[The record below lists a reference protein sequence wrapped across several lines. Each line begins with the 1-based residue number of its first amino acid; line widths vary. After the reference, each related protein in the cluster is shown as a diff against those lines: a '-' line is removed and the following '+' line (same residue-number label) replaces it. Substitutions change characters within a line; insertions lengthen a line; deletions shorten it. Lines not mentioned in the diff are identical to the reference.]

1 MAKTSMIMRER
12 KRIKLSKKLF
22 TKRKILKDILNSQD
36 ASMEEK
42 LEASTRLQKLPR
54 DSSMSRITNRCAITG
69 RPKGFY
75 RKFGLGRTKVREA
88 AMRGDIP
95 GLVKASW

>member
-1 MAKTSMIMRER
+1 MAKRSMVEREKR
-12 KRIKLSKKLF
+12 RIKLSKRMNA
-22 TKRKILKDILNSQD
+22 KRESLRNIVKSHD

-42 LEASTRLQKLPR
+42 LAASEKLQKMPR
-54 DSSMSRITNRCAITG
+54 DSSASRITNRCAITG

-75 RKFGLGRTKVREA
+75 RKFGLGRIKVREA
-88 AMRGDIP
+88 AMRGDSP

>member
-42 LEASTRLQKLPR
+42 LEASAKLQKLPR

-95 GLVKASW
+95 GLVKSSW

>member
-22 TKRKILKDILNSQD
+22 TKRKVLKDILNSQD

-42 LEASTRLQKLPR
+42 LEASAKLQKLPR
-54 DSSMSRITNRCAITG
+54 D
-69 RPKGFY
+69 
-75 RKFGLGRTKVREA
+75 
-88 AMRGDIP
+88 
-95 GLVKASW
+95 

>member
-22 TKRKILKDILNSQD
+22 TKRKVLKDILNSQD

>member
-22 TKRKILKDILNSQD
+22 TKRKVLKDILNSQD

-42 LEASTRLQKLPR
+42 LEASAKLQKLPR

-88 AMRGDIP
+88 AMRGDIT

>member
-22 TKRKILKDILNSQD
+22 TKRKVLKDILNSQD

-42 LEASTRLQKLPR
+42 LEASVKLQKLPR

>member
-22 TKRKILKDILNSQD
+22 TKRKVLQDILNSQD

-42 LEASTRLQKLPR
+42 LEASAKLQKLPR